1 MMDKIEKIARRIAGV
16 QPVYSHNQRIS
27 GKIEFVKDTGPVRR
41 DIRVKD
47 FKWSPEC
54 LRNLAKI
61 LWASQRAH
69 SYAMSAYRLF
79 SKMPSAEFSP
89 DGLLGGRGYIQNVK
103 DMRSDLAKTVEMLS
117 SFTDTIHDEVNADH
131 WSSAEEEA
139 PSVQPIV
146 EDSQQVKSDPE
157 GFVEQ
162 QFEAGTGHD
171 FEEDDN
177 GYDDE
182 DDEESNVF
190 ENPDASEMNPY
201 VEGDDEDEEDSWS
214 QIATS
219 ISKPA
224 SKPGSKLP
232 SDDSEQKHGK
242 TEAEMTMNTTTP
254 DRGSYASA
262 IDKLIRFHE
271 KRTASSNLEQS
282 TLPGP
287 RVEHIGPG
295 EADVEWGS
303 DDPSGA
309 MLGGGVNMSDPL
321 IEDWVADGVSGYENF
336 EPDDD
341 AVARDILS
349 LASRVA
355 GHTNYSWLPGADNNK
370 LMPIYDRGV
379 TPEQT
384 QWMRENSKPDLP
396 VSMLPKKERIRDEY
410 WEALRAE

>member
-1 MMDKIEKIARRIAGV
+1 MGKLEKIAMRVAGIK
-16 QPVYSHNQRIS
+16 PVYSHNLRTS
-27 GKIEFVKDTGPVRR
+27 GTIEFVKDTGPIRR
-41 DIRVKD
+41 DIRVKN
-47 FKWSPEC
+47 FEWSPEC

-103 DMRSDLAKTVEMLS
+103 DMRSGLAQTVEMLS
-117 SFTDTIHDEVNADH
+117 SFTDTIHDEVNAEH
-131 WSSAEEEA
+131 WRSAEEEA

-162 QFEAGTGHD
+162 EFAEGTGHD
-171 FEEDDN
+171 F
-177 GYDDE
+177 
-182 DDEESNVF
+182 DDEEESNIV
-190 ENPDASEMNPY
+190 ENPDAEDMNPY
-201 VEGDDEDEEDSWS
+201 VEGDDEDYDDEDSWS
-214 QIATS
+214 QIVAS
-219 ISKPA
+219 I

-232 SDDSEQKHGK
+232 TDDSEQKNGK
-242 TEAEMTMNTTTP
+242 SEAEMEMNTTTP

-262 IDKLIRFHE
+262 INKLIKFHE
-271 KRTASSNLEQS
+271 KRASSNLEQS

-295 EADVEWGS
+295 EATVEGGS
-303 DDPSGA
+303 DDPSGS
-309 MLGGGVNMSDPL
+309 MLGGGVNMSNPL
-321 IEDWVADGVSGYENF
+321 IEDWVSDGVSGYEYL

-341 AVARDILS
+341 AVARDILN
-349 LASRVA
+349 LATKVA
-355 GHTNYSWLPGADNNK
+355 AHSNYSWLPGADNNK
-370 LMPIYDRGV
+370 LMPIYDRNV

-384 QWMRENSKPDLP
+384 KWMRENSQPDLP
-396 VSMLPKKERIRDEY
+396 FSMMPKKVQVRDEY
-410 WEALRAE
+410 WEALRPE